1 MADPISEKFTR
12 CAKVCGLFFLAVLL
26 GACWLASDH
35 IVRVQLPFIPL
46 LLFVVVVV
54 VVIVCCKIRDYINVS
69 ISFLD
74 SSLLVLCCCCCCCP
88 LHYVNI
94 VIL

>member
-1 MADPISEKFTR
+1 MHK
-12 CAKVCGLFFLAVLL
+12 GLWAFFLAVLL

-54 VVIVCCKIRDYINVS
+54 IACCKIRDYINVS